1 VKENSQ
7 DRSDQYFR
15 RYRKVPVNII
25 SLRSLLPPSHSPDAV
40 IFKAGPHRP
49 YNPRLQ
55 SYLRFALDVIE
66 EHDLPY
72 PDEDS
77 LLGILEAALDA
88 RVLLVQSSVHP
99 RTPDQLEELLRKLLL
114 FALQPTIES
123 EVI

>member
-1 VKENSQ
+1 M
-7 DRSDQYFR
+7 
-15 RYRKVPVNII
+15 NIN
-25 SLRSLLPPSHSPDAV
+25 SLRSPLPPGHSPDDV
-40 IFKAGPHRP
+40 IVKEGTHRP

-66 EHDLPY
+66 EYDLPY

-88 RVLLVQSSVHP
+88 RALLVQSSVHP
-99 RTPDQLEELLRKLLL
+99 RTPDQLEELLWKLLV
-114 FALQPTIES
+114 FALQPTSES